1 MKFIID
7 NTSNEDLAPI
17 ITIDIKP
24 YEELDRLVTD
34 TVPII
39 ELNEQDRNYIIG
51 IPILRKA
58 VEIALEL
65 EGHDEKAIDTIF
77 GRESVTSATRCG
89 VISTEITSLVAEY
102 NGNLTNKQDV

>member
-39 ELNEQDRNYIIG
+39 GLNEQDRNYIIG

-77 GRESVTSATRCG
+77 GRESIVLPKSETF
-89 VISTEITSLVAEY
+89 ISNNTEY

>member
-65 EGHDEKAIDTIF
+65 EGHDEIAIDTIF
-77 GRESVTSATRCG
+77 GRESVVPPKSETFPSNDTEYY
-89 VISTEITSLVAEY
+89 ISL
-102 NGNLTNKQDV
+102 

>member
-7 NTSNEDLAPI
+7 NTANDNLAPI
-17 ITIDIKP
+17 IPIDIKL
-24 YEELDRLVTD
+24 YEELDKLVID

-39 ELNEQDRNYIIG
+39 ELSEQDKNYIIG

-65 EGHDEKAIDTIF
+65 EGHDASSIAKVF
-77 GRESVTSATRCG
+77 
-89 VISTEITSLVAEY
+89 
-102 NGNLTNKQDV
+102 NN

>member
-77 GRESVTSATRCG
+77 GRESIVPPKSETFSSND
-89 VISTEITSLVAEY
+89 IEY
-102 NGNLTNKQDV
+102 RGTCIIKE